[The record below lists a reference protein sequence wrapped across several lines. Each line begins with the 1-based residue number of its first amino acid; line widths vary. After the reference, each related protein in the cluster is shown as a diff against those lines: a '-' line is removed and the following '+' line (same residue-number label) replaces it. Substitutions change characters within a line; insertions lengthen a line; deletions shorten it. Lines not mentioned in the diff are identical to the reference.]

1 MLLVW
6 NLEGKQSFKFQP
18 SIVESN
24 NPAAWPCKLRNSETP
39 NLQSQHRAHQ
49 HSKHASLPKESL
61 AHATESF
68 QSQHQ
73 RLREAQY
80 VGHLIAAQVPTW
92 GEVSEGK

>member
-1 MLLVW
+1 MQIKELW
-6 NLEGKQSFKFQP
+6 NPKP
-18 SIVESN
+18 PIIA
-24 NPAAWPCKLRNSETP
+24 P
-39 NLQSQHRAHQ
+39 AHQ

-61 AHATESF
+61 AHAMESF

-80 VGHLIAAQVPTW
+80 LGHLIAAEVPTW